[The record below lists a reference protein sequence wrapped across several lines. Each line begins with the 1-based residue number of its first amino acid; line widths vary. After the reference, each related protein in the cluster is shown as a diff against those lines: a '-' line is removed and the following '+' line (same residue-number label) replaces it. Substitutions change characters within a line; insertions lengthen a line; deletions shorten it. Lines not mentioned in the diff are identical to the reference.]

1 MTDKVYIDAE
11 LIADTRESE
20 QKLGF
25 RNVAA
30 TERRMLFQA
39 DEAYVEMLI
48 PAENTRDPAG
58 GWLFGQFIRH
68 TEALLDKFD
77 SPIYAIL
84 EGVDG
89 LTGAV
94 RVTEDGEFA
103 VPFQTCGDFTLRLE
117 PRGGPTVR
125 AKFTH

>member
-11 LIADTRESE
+11 MIADTRDCEK
-20 QKLGF
+20 KLGF

-30 TERRMLFQA
+30 TERRMLFEA
-39 DEAYVEMLI
+39 GEAYMEMLI
-48 PAENTRDPAG
+48 PAENTGDPAG

-68 TEALLDKFD
+68 TDELLDMFAH
-77 SPIYAIL
+77 PIYAIL
-84 EGVDG
+84 EGGDG

-103 VPFQTCGDFTLRLE
+103 VPFQTCGEFTLRLE
-117 PRGGPTVR
+117 PRSGPTVR